1 MWKYMKLDLTKV
13 QYKELIRLV
22 MLGTEV
28 KMTALEAMGQPHED
42 ADALETYL
50 LEHVE
55 DFELDELVRKVGDE
69 TLPSEKLVHEIDH
82 LMHHYDDDSFWFALE
97 TELGQRDF
105 YESLSFNERRALKES
120 DGQLPEEVTEFYE
133 KYATEFER
141 HGTDRLRLVIEKAK
155 NYNS

>member
-1 MWKYMKLDLTKV
+1 MKLDLTKA
-13 QYKELIRLV
+13 QYKELLKLV

-28 KMTALEAMGQPHED
+28 KMTALEAMGEPHEGV
-42 ADALETYL
+42 DALETYL

-55 DFELDELVRKVGDE
+55 DFELDELVRKTGDE

-82 LMHHYDDDSFWFALE
+82 LMYHYDDDSFWFALE

-120 DGQLPEEVTEFYE
+120 NEPLPEEVVEFYE
-133 KYATEFER
+133 KYADEFER
-141 HGTDRLRLVIEKAK
+141 HGTERLRLVIEKTK
-155 NYNS
+155 HLSD